1 MKLSGLGFLILSLP
15 AMVALFPYSVANAAL
30 RVDNSSQNNRK
41 AQINAE
47 RAAATLAQ
55 TAEPAPARVLTDS
68 HGQRVS
74 VSAAE
79 MDACN
84 SIYPGGDFDWRVPTA
99 GRKKAGAATC
109 VSLVE
114 LRGYTNSIGTEYKV
128 LATAY
133 LAAGDSMN
141 CNIDDFD
148 NITPAGAEF
157 EYPAD
162 NPPTREEV
170 AAVMAQEN
178 KSHAGFKILAAALV
192 GGVGGNLIGKNDPGK
207 DSMVGLSKDKLKT
220 TALGAAGAAAVMTAS
235 TQINNYKAG
244 SIILSTGMNAA
255 AGAVAGNVMASGDD
269 VIKIDTCPPNIKPL
283 EGKTCVYGSYEKD
296 SSGAEKYDIGEGKK
310 LFFDLNSGG
319 TYECTKVKDTD
330 NDYNNCH
337 AIGLTGIQFEGI
349 DSREKIEVC
358 KEEAQVNSAK
368 CRETLRSNEKTV
380 QYAKPTEDKGV
391 VKKQSTR
398 SNSCKDCWIAISS
411 ANSASARMGAV
422 ALVKPG
428 FSQKLM
434 GYKYSD
440 WTSSRKDII
449 GESTSIYDM
458 YGNAVASP
466 DVSKFSP
473 AAQGADDGSIVDLG
487 NKARAKSTMI
497 GAGAGAGLGALSG
510 ASGADAAIEERWQA
524 EQENYKA
531 SLLQIGCSTG
541 TRYLSGYN
549 TAIALPEMKIQE

>member
-68 HGQRVS
+68 HGQRIS

-84 SIYPGGDFDWRVPTA
+84 SIYPGGEFDWRVPTA
-99 GRKKAGAATC
+99 GRKKAGASTC

-207 DSMVGLSKDKLKT
+207 DSMVGVSKDKLKT

-296 SSGAEKYDIGEGKK
+296 SSSAEHYDVGDGKK
-310 LFFDLNSGG
+310 LFFDLVTIG
-319 TYECTKVKDTD
+319 TYECTKVKDK
-330 NDYNNCH
+330 NDEYDNCH
-337 AIGLTGIQFEGI
+337 AIGLSGIKFAGLSENEP
-349 DSREKIEVC
+349 SEC
-358 KEEAQVNSAK
+358 KEDTGKQSQK
-368 CRETLRSNEKTV
+368 CREKLASEKV
-380 QYAKPTEDKGV
+380 DKYNKQDGKGV
-391 VKKQSTR
+391 LKKQTSASAC
-398 SNSCKDCWIAISS
+398 SNCWIEIES

-449 GESTSIYDM
+449 GESTIIYDM
-458 YGNAVASP
+458 YGNVVASP

-541 TRYLSGYN
+541 SRYLSGYN
-549 TAIALPEMKIQE
+549 TVIALPEMKIQE